1 MQAKE
6 SRLVSQSILRRE
18 SEQRTVV
25 QTRVPY
31 AGSSELVFTVRDRS
45 GSQAS
50 PPPLPHQAMGGTMS
64 FLSGGLSSDTRKQ
77 QKLNLGH
84 QWSLG
89 SRISQM
95 QAWAIP
101 AVRKS
106 TDPHYG
112 PLICWLGNQGSM
124 CGLVCV

>member
-1 MQAKE
+1 MQAKQ
-6 SRLVSQSILRRE
+6 RQLVSQSILRLE

-31 AGSSELVFTVRDRS
+31 AGSNELVYTVRDQS
-45 GSQAS
+45 GWQAL
-50 PPPLPHQAMGGTMS
+50 PPCPHQAMEGNMAFFFGGMP
-64 FLSGGLSSDTRKQ
+64 SDTRKQ

-101 AVRKS
+101 AVRRARIR
-106 TDPHYG
+106 TAAR
-112 PLICWLGNQGSM
+112 
-124 CGLVCV
+124 